1 MILFLLNWLFYVSV
15 SFFVI
20 QSFWTLKTFFET
32 RNRYKV
38 TRLLKKSL
46 KNLDSLKKDIKLLKK
61 SIVIDG
67 DASEKSIFFLKKVF
81 EKISKKL

>member
-1 MILFLLNWLFYVSV
+1 MILLLLNGLFYLSI
-15 SFFVI
+15 SFSVI
-20 QSFWTLKTFFET
+20 QSFWIIKTFFET

-46 KNLDSLKKDIKLLKK
+46 KNLDSLKKDIKMLKK

-67 DASEKSIFFLKKVF
+67 DASEKSIYFLKKVF